1 MYMEFFFLR
10 LPPGAS
16 DSYSNE
22 SARFTFPLTPH
33 HNTSEDHFLF
43 RGSGRSLGRAQRA
56 DGEELYSFKPD
67 IAHGGSFVY
76 SEEELQETDDF
87 TGSRAR

>member
-1 MYMEFFFLR
+1 MIHILMSQHGL
-10 LPPGAS
+10 
-16 DSYSNE
+16 YS
-22 SARFTFPLTPH
+22 PYTPH
-33 HNTSEDHFLF
+33 PITLEDHFLF

-76 SEEELQETDDF
+76 SDEEVGETDDF
-87 TGSRAR
+87 TGSRARHYFSMFTFCVTVQ